1 MNDDQGN
8 PLRASHLF
16 SSLYS
21 DPTWKTKNLYHAF
34 DILELPT
41 FTFPV
46 SIVLLAS
53 SDFAPQSVPLSGP
66 VFRTAPRQR
75 WLHSQPWN
83 ATEFATRLFNFLVGW
98 FPRPQWKSWRTI
110 SQRWLM
116 AVVSHGLMTISLL
129 FSSVSPMI
137 SVSRQKRDAM
147 CSMWEPTL
155 LHLCL
160 PSPSLQGKRTTW
172 VPGNSVCTDRHRSCW
187 LICWTWVYIHSWDC
201 SDAPLRLLQGT
212 RFRVGASW
220 PPVFWDSMH
229 RCLCLIIPD
238 FDKDST
244 GIWSSG

>member
-46 SIVLLAS
+46 SIVLLSS

-66 VFRTAPRQR
+66 VLGTAPGQR

-83 ATEFATRLFNFLVGW
+83 ATEFPTRPFNFLVGW

-155 LHLCL
+155 LHLWGQEERRNVRRSIGRKGW
-160 PSPSLQGKRTTW
+160 PGTNVTAHNKTDLQKYSTPCINQYRF
-172 VPGNSVCTDRHRSCW
+172 VCMTYPAHYFS
-187 LICWTWVYIHSWDC
+187 
-201 SDAPLRLLQGT
+201 
-212 RFRVGASW
+212 
-220 PPVFWDSMH
+220 
-229 RCLCLIIPD
+229 
-238 FDKDST
+238 
-244 GIWSSG
+244 

>member
-1 MNDDQGN
+1 MTIKETPYRQV
-8 PLRASHLF
+8 LF
-16 SSLYS
+16 SPVFTVTRPGKPKICIMLLISSNCRPSPSPSPLSFSRLLILLPNQSL
-21 DPTWKTKNLYHAF
+21 
-34 DILELPT
+34 
-41 FTFPV
+41 FPV
-46 SIVLLAS
+46 PYYVLHQGSADFTLSHGTLQSLPQGFSI
-53 SDFAPQSVPLSGP
+53 
-66 VFRTAPRQR
+66 
-75 WLHSQPWN
+75 
-83 ATEFATRLFNFLVGW
+83 FLVGW